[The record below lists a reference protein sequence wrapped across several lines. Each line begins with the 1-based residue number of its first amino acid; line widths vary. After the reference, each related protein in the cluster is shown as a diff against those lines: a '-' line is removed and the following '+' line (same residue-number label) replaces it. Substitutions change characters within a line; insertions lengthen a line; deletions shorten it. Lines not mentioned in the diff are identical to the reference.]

1 MRKGFYFIGLALF
14 AIVISAA
21 IQSPDEPQ
29 FVKGELLVKFSS
41 GVTTQAIEA
50 SISQLGAQS
59 VEEMSAIGVRKLK
72 IVTTQSV
79 KDAVQKFSELPNVV
93 YAEPNYIYHTLNT
106 PNDPS
111 FGKLWGMHNTGQT
124 GGLED
129 ADIDAPEAWDITTG
143 SDQVI
148 IGVIDTGVDYKH
160 ADLAANIYTNPGE
173 DAWTIPGDPSSGN
186 GVDDDGN
193 GKIDDWKGWNF
204 ISDSNNP
211 MDDNM
216 HGTHVS
222 GTIGAVGANN
232 VGVVGV
238 NWTVR
243 IMPLKFLGSDGSGDT
258 DDAIKAIIYATDMGA
273 KVLSNS
279 WGGGGYSS
287 ALEDAIKYANDHGVL
302 FVAAAGNDGVNTDI
316 TPNYPSNYDVAN
328 IISVAAS
335 DHSDQRALWG
345 SGGGGGDGCGLV
357 CSKAVAATPGS
368 NYGPKTV
375 DLAAPGK
382 DIYSTVPGGYSSLS
396 GTSMATPHV
405 AGAAGLLLAK
415 SPDMTAQQIKDRLI
429 STVDVLPAFENIVVS
444 GGRLNVANALQGL

>member
-1 MRKGFYFIGLALF
+1 MRKGFYFIGLVLF
-14 AIVISAA
+14 TLAISAA
-21 IQSPDEPQ
+21 LQSPSEPE
-29 FVKGELLVKFSS
+29 FVKGELLVKFSP
-41 GVTTQAIEA
+41 GVTTQAIA
-50 SISQLGAQS
+50 TSISQLGAQS
-59 VEEMSAIGVRKLK
+59 VEEISAIGVQK
-72 IVTTQSV
+72 IKIATTQSV
-79 KDAVQKFSELPNVV
+79 NEAADKFRALSNVV
-93 YAEPNYIYHTLNT
+93 YAEPNYIYHAFNT

-111 FGKLWGMHNTGQT
+111 FNNLWGLNNTGQT

-148 IGVIDTGVDYKH
+148 IGVIDTGADYKH
-160 ADLAANIYTNPGE
+160 SDLEANIYTNSGE
-173 DAWTIPGDPSSGN
+173 DAWTNPDDPSSGN
-186 GVDDDGN
+186 GIDDDGN
-193 GKIDDWKGWNF
+193 GKVDDWKGWNF

-222 GTIGAVGANN
+222 GTIGAVGNNN
-232 VGVVGV
+232 VGVAGV
-238 NWTVR
+238 NWTVK
-243 IMPLKFLGSDGSGDT
+243 IMPLKFLGSDGSGNT

-302 FVAAAGNDGVNTDI
+302 FVAAAGNDGVNNDI
-316 TPNYPSNYDVAN
+316 TPSYPANYEVAN
-328 IISVAAS
+328 VISVAAS

-345 SGGGGGDGCGLV
+345 IGGGGDGCGLT
-357 CSKAVAATPGS
+357 CNKAVAATPGS

-405 AGAAGLLLAK
+405 SGAAGLLLAK
-415 SPDMTAQQIKDRLI
+415 SPNMTAQQIKDRLI
-429 STVDVLPAFENIVVS
+429 STVDVLPDFENIVVS